1 LQTITQRYRT
11 CSTYLESAKVIV
23 DQLAAAG
30 KSIHDQDLISCFHGG
45 MIRSLILL
53 LNFIILLQEIK
64 TLLLN
69 ILMLSY

>member
-11 CSTYLESAKVIV
+11 CSTYLESAKAIV

-30 KSIHDQDLISCFHGG
+30 KSIYDQDLISCFHGG